1 MIKCS
6 NVCNVKNQTRFISTR
21 AALSYCNMTTPSDS
35 YTVDALWHTHGYL
48 GYQSYKR
55 TAESFLAGAEKKQKQ
70 KKEHI
75 TVQFYTGSY
84 KVAALEEM

>member
-1 MIKCS
+1 M
-6 NVCNVKNQTRFISTR
+6 
-21 AALSYCNMTTPSDS
+21 PSD
-35 YTVDALWHTHGYL
+35 TLMVTWGIRAIKGP
-48 GYQSYKR
+48 QK
-55 TAESFLAGAEKKQKQ
+55 AESFLAGAEKKQKQ